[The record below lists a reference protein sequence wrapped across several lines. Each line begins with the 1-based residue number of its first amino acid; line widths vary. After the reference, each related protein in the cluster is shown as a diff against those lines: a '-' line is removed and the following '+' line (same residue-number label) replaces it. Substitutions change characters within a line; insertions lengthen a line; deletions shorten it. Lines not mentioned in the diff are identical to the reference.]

1 MKCGSQIAVAVVGGY
16 VLGRSKKT
24 RMAVLLALMAAGG
37 GKLPIGPEDLLRKSP
52 LGGPLD
58 KLTGDLRSQIVD
70 AGMNVAK
77 KAASSRID
85 SLSDR
90 LQERA
95 DTLRGT
101 GGKAGAESEET
112 DEEPAPI
119 RGRRDRG
126 APARRRREEPPRRA
140 REPEYDEDEYD
151 EDEYDDYDDDARD
164 DDRDEDDDDYE
175 QDDYDE
181 PEPEPEPEPERA
193 RRRPPARSTRPEPR
207 RRAPR
212 RDDDRPRGRSSR

>member
-16 VLGRSKKT
+16 FLGRSRKT
-24 RMAVLLALMAAGG
+24 RLAALLALMAAGG
-37 GKLPIGPEDLLRKSP
+37 GTLPVGPEDLLRKIP

-90 LQERA
+90 LQEHA

-101 GGKAGAESEET
+101 GATEGAEPE
-112 DEEPAPI
+112 EEPERERP
-119 RGRRDRG
+119 RRRDK
-126 APARRRREEPPRRA
+126 PAREGRTRA
-140 REPEYDEDEYD
+140 KPSRREPEYDEDAYD
-151 EDEYDDYDDDARD
+151 DHDYDDY
-164 DDRDEDDDDYE
+164 ES
-175 QDDYDE
+175 DDYDE
-181 PEPEPEPEPERA
+181 PEPEPEPEPER
-193 RRRPPARSTRPEPR
+193 RRRPPARPRRPEPR
-207 RRAPR
+207 RQAPR
-212 RDDDRPRGRSSR
+212 QGRPERGRSAR